1 MAAKSRIAG
10 FKVPKTLEVSSNPL
24 PKSAAGKILKRDL
37 QIAAFKA
44 LLMQQARQID
54 KLQDALRFAYHRS
67 NN

>member
-1 MAAKSRIAG
+1 MSDL
-10 FKVPKTLEVSSNPL
+10 PMDPL
-24 PKSAAGKILKRDL
+24 NAEILKRDL